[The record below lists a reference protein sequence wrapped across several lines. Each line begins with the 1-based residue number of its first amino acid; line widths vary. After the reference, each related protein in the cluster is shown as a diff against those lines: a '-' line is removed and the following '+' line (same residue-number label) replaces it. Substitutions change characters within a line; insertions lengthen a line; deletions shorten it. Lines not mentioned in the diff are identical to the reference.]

1 MLASYRG
8 RGRGLRRQ
16 AGVAVRY
23 PALGTSYGAIH
34 FFWLSLIRDEP
45 LSDTHTQ
52 QQVPRSNCLL
62 NSKGAKW
69 KLAIETCN
77 LPLDFI
83 FIIVKKTIL
92 GLLLGLLSA
101 SATAEW
107 TLITSNDE
115 LDVYVDAATSPKV
128 NSKAKTWVLSNY
140 KTEQKNESLKKLYW
154 STKGQFEYDCAEVK
168 LRILALLQFSEPMG
182 GGQVLYQSTDVSN
195 WTPLPPESIGFSL
208 WQSACGKKQ

>member
-1 MLASYRG
+1 MLSNKCI
-8 RGRGLRRQ
+8 Q
-16 AGVAVRY
+16 A
-23 PALGTSYGAIH
+23 
-34 FFWLSLIRDEP
+34 
-45 LSDTHTQ
+45 
-52 QQVPRSNCLL
+52 NCLV

-128 NSKAKTWVLSNY
+128 NNKAKNWVLSNY
-140 KTEQKNESLKKLYW
+140 KTEQKNERLKKLYW

-168 LRILALLQFSEPMG
+168 LRILALLEFSEPMG
-182 GGQVLYQSTDVSN
+182 GGQVLYQRTDVSN
-195 WTPLPPESIGFSL
+195 WTPLPPESIGFTL

>member
-1 MLASYRG
+1 L
-8 RGRGLRRQ
+8 
-16 AGVAVRY
+16 
-23 PALGTSYGAIH
+23 
-34 FFWLSLIRDEP
+34 LS
-45 LSDTHTQ
+45 
-52 QQVPRSNCLL
+52 N
-62 NSKGAKW
+62 KGAKW

-83 FIIVKKTIL
+83 FIIVKKIIL

-115 LDVYVDAATSPKV
+115 LDVYINAATSPKV
-128 NSKAKTWVLSNY
+128 NNKAKTWVLSDY

-154 STKGQFEYDCAEVK
+154 STKSQFEYDCSEVK
-168 LRILALLQFSEPMG
+168 LRILALLQFSKPMG
-182 GGQVLYQSTDVSN
+182 GGHVVYQSTDVSN
-195 WTPLPPESIGFSL
+195 WTSLPPESLGFSL